1 MNLKELSQ
9 AHFIKKEIELY
20 KQELTRLREQGSSKE
35 EIKEAKAQLEIKRKQ
50 LDEELARIIKYINSI
65 PNSVTRQVFYH
76 RFINNESWTKVALS
90 IGGGNT
96 AESVKKICYRY
107 LQRQGKDASDK
118 EEN

>member
-9 AHFIKKEIELY
+9 AYYINREIEHYKQELSRLRNRDSAKKEIES
-20 KQELTRLREQGSSKE
+20 QIELRKNQLVE
-35 EIKEAKAQLEIKRKQ
+35 EH
-50 LDEELARIIKYINSI
+50 ARIVRFINSI
-65 PNSVTRQVFYH
+65 PNSVTRQIFYH
-76 RFINNESWTKVALS
+76 RFINNESWTKVAHS

-96 AESVKKICYRY
+96 SASVKKICYRY